1 MEFIC
6 KITNE
11 RRRIN
16 DSIVIVYAGVLHS
29 FQPYSMIYPEGQQNQ
44 FIEVESGKMKK
55 LNQSNK
61 KSFTLIQGCSYTVT
75 VRLKLEESHISN
87 FKIPVC
93 YYIQTAGEAGNTEA
107 FIVQRSIVSGV
118 ILFFC
123 LRLLVNTVYIFF
135 LYNVLF

>member
-29 FQPYSMIYPEGQQNQ
+29 FKSYSMIYPEGQQNQ
-44 FIEVESGKMKK
+44 FIEVESGKMEK

-61 KSFTLIQGCSYTVT
+61 KKPSFTLIQGCSYTVT

-107 FIVQRSIVSGV
+107 FIVLRSIVSRV
-118 ILFFC
+118 VLFF
-123 LRLLVNTVYIFF
+123 
-135 LYNVLF
+135 VLGY